1 MTKERLLDLIAKI
14 IVFGFIG
21 IIMIALIF
29 GLAVQIIFVFKDSI
43 FWGLA
48 TLLIPI
54 IIGVA
59 FAYLMERGIL

>member
-29 GLAVQIIFVFKDSI
+29 GYVVQIIFVFKYSI
-43 FWGLA
+43 FWGL
-48 TLLIPI
+48 TTILIPT

-59 FAYLMERGIL
+59 FAYLMERGII

>member
-14 IVFGFIG
+14 IVFGFLG

-29 GLAVQIIFVFKDSI
+29 GYAVQIMFVFKYSI

-48 TLLIPI
+48 TILIPT

-59 FAYLMERGIL
+59 FAYLMERGII